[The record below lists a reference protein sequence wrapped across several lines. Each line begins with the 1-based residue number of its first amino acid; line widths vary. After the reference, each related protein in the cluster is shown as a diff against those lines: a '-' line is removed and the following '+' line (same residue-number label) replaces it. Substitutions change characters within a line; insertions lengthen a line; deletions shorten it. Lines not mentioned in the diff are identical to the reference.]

1 MRRKRKVIV
10 MVAILNGFKVTMTQN
25 NTLRKKI
32 TSLSFEY
39 NLLSFF
45 YILLTYIWKLN
56 RFKRSNGTF
65 VFF

>member
-1 MRRKRKVIV
+1 

-65 VFF
+65 CLLVNN

>member
-1 MRRKRKVIV
+1 